1 MTHHQALGATDE
13 KNLLD
18 MDSEYPYWAM
28 DLS

>member
-13 KNLLD
+13 SMMD

-28 DLS
+28 NLS